1 MVNLII
7 AFPHNCTKII
17 CNERIVLWLSGI
29 LGLASTT
36 LYNRLMKM
44 CTVLIDWFEDR
55 DSNNYSV
62 DTSSWGSKTML
73 IYRNHI
79 DE

>member
-17 CNERIVLWLSGI
+17 CNERFILWLSDI
-29 LGLASTT
+29 LSLASTT
-36 LYNRLMKM
+36 LCNRLKKM
-44 CTVLIDWFEDR
+44 CTVLRDWFEDR

-62 DTSSWGSKTML
+62 DTSSWESKTML
-73 IYRNHI
+73 INSLR
-79 DE
+79 